1 MGISFHPLKILDSDK
16 CFPLGMVAS
25 SNQPGSLT
33 TNTPMRVPGPAGMA
47 QIDYVSLVRVAE
59 LLAEGP
65 RVFRLGSTY

>member
-1 MGISFHPLKILDSDK
+1 
-16 CFPLGMVAS
+16 
-25 SNQPGSLT
+25 
-33 TNTPMRVPGPAGMA
+33 MRVPGPAGMA